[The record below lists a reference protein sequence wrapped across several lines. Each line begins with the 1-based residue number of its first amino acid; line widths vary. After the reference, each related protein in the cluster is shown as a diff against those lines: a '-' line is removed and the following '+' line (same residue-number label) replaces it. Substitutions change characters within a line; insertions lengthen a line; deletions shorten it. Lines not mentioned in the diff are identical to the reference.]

1 MNYILS
7 RGHYQHQATKDLA
20 YSIFGSYLG
29 DRYDIQFFLNTYNF
43 VNQEN
48 GGISDDTYIL
58 NPEEVQGG
66 QSSVDTRTI
75 PTYLTDAYN
84 RIRGQE
90 YYATQRYKFGFYQ
103 EEQQDTT
110 VIRTFIPVTSIIH
123 TIEYNANK
131 HRFVNQSA
139 SEDTTYF
146 ANTYMSLGGTNEETT
161 YHSIRNTVG
170 ISLLEGFN
178 KYAKMGLAAYATY
191 EYRHY
196 TFPRDTLSS
205 GSVIEG
211 LTPRP
216 NISNPRSHGES
227 LLWVGGELSKQ
238 KGELLTYNVNGK
250 FGLAGSVIGDIDV
263 TADVRSRFRLW
274 KDTVQLK
281 AYGFFKNLEPSY
293 FYKRYTSNHFMWNN
307 NFGKTRRM
315 RVGGEFSIKRWG
327 TKLNVGIENIQNY
340 IYFDNNCLPQQE
352 GSIIQVFHARLNQN
366 FRLGILNWQNEVVY
380 QKSSKPSII
389 PLPELSVYSNL
400 YLLFRIAKV
409 LHVQLG
415 ADCRYYTK
423 YKSEAFQP
431 ATLTFHTQ
439 DQIEVGNYPFMN
451 VYINMKLKQTRFFV
465 MMSHVNQGVF
475 GGNNYFSLPHY
486 PLNPRMFQMGLS
498 IDFSN

>member
-1 MNYILS
+1 M
-7 RGHYQHQATKDLA
+7 
-20 YSIFGSYLG
+20 
-29 DRYDIQFFLNTYNF
+29 
-43 VNQEN
+43 
-48 GGISDDTYIL
+48 
-58 NPEEVQGG
+58 
-66 QSSVDTRTI
+66 DTRTI

-238 KGELLTYNVNGK
+238 KGELLTY
-250 FGLAGSVIGDIDV
+250 
-263 TADVRSRFRLW
+263 T
-274 KDTVQLK
+274 
-281 AYGFFKNLEPSY
+281 
-293 FYKRYTSNHFMWNN
+293 
-307 NFGKTRRM
+307 
-315 RVGGEFSIKRWG
+315 
-327 TKLNVGIENIQNY
+327 
-340 IYFDNNCLPQQE
+340 
-352 GSIIQVFHARLNQN
+352 
-366 FRLGILNWQNEVVY
+366 
-380 QKSSKPSII
+380 
-389 PLPELSVYSNL
+389 
-400 YLLFRIAKV
+400 
-409 LHVQLG
+409 
-415 ADCRYYTK
+415 
-423 YKSEAFQP
+423 
-431 ATLTFHTQ
+431 
-439 DQIEVGNYPFMN
+439 
-451 VYINMKLKQTRFFV
+451 
-465 MMSHVNQGVF
+465 
-475 GGNNYFSLPHY
+475 
-486 PLNPRMFQMGLS
+486 
-498 IDFSN
+498 